1 MGAEGN
7 ACADLDSG
15 VDGVA
20 DDAGVGLPGAEPDR
34 GDLGAGVQYEVP
46 RHRRLSL
53 SLPLTARSVT
63 RRKTE

>member
-1 MGAEGN
+1 
-7 ACADLDSG
+7 
-15 VDGVA
+15 
-20 DDAGVGLPGAEPDR
+20 
-34 GDLGAGVQYEVP
+34 VP